1 MPTHTVAQQQATATQ
16 QSISAETK
24 PVVRRVENNEPIIF
38 DLCERHDGSESHGI
52 RAIHV
57 YIGDDDDEP
66 WKRRED
72 PFEESCEEVE
82 KERPK
87 VRRLGER
94 EREREMMWTSLSTVE
109 LK

>member
-1 MPTHTVAQQQATATQ
+1 MVQNLM
-16 QSISAETK
+16 E
-24 PVVRRVENNEPIIF
+24 F
-38 DLCERHDGSESHGI
+38 DL
-52 RAIHV
+52 HV
-57 YIGDDDDEP
+57 NYIGDDDDEP

-94 EREREMMWTSLSTVE
+94 EREREMMGTSLSTVE